1 MSEAQLKIVA
11 TRGDSEFR
19 EDVPLA
25 ELPALL
31 AALDEH
37 GWHIWIDSW
46 GADNPEAV
54 RLAKQVFCFHPLA
67 VDDCFGKREHP
78 KVEAFE
84 GHVFLITHGVAA
96 GATADRVDTV
106 ELDVFIGRNFLFTY
120 HEQPSRSIAGAMDL
134 VTRTHGAPLRRGM
147 AHVLHAILDRQVD
160 SMEPLLDDLE
170 ERVQAVED
178 RVLVHPGNDDLA
190 WLLALKRTTLQ
201 LRRWMTRQREVLL
214 RLARNE
220 FDVVCPTEAIL
231 FRDVYDHLFRF
242 TDLLENNRE
251 MITSLQESYLSVT
264 NLRLGEIMKFLTLF
278 TAVLMPLTVIT
289 GIYGMNFEQMPEL
302 KQWWGY
308 PGVLVVMAVIAG
320 IILMF
325 FRRRGWLGG
334 PARMQEV
341 ASLPPTLRRSQMNLP
356 VVQDPGRTQSPSS
369 RP

>member
-11 TRGDSEFR
+11 TRGASEFR
-19 EDVPLA
+19 QEVPVA

-31 AALDEH
+31 AAPDTH
-37 GWHIWIDSW
+37 VWIDCW

-54 RLAKQVFCFHPLA
+54 RLAKELFCFHPVA
-67 VDDCFGKREHP
+67 IDDCFGQREHP
-78 KVEAFE
+78 KIEAFE

-106 ELDVFIGRNFLFTY
+106 ELDVFIGRRFLFTY

-134 VTRTHGAPLRRGM
+134 VTRTHGAPLRRGT

-178 RVLVHPGNDDLA
+178 RVLVHPGHDDLA

-201 LRRWMTRQREVLL
+201 LRRWMTKQREVLL
-214 RLARNE
+214 RLARSE
-220 FDVVCPTEAIL
+220 FDVVLPVEAVL

-278 TAVLMPLTVIT
+278 TAVLMPLTVIS
-289 GIYGMNFEQMPEL
+289 GIYGMNFEHMPEL

-308 PGVLVVMAVIAG
+308 PAVLLVMAIVAG
-320 IILMF
+320 VILMF

-334 PARMQEV
+334 PASAQEV
-341 ASLPPTLRRSQMNLP
+341 PALPPTLRRSQMNLP
-356 VVQDPGRTQSPSS
+356 VVPGPGRSQSASD